1 MGRRR
6 LTQGLVMRWFLP
18 KDDKFL
24 EIFDRASGNIVR
36 AVEFFTTMVRE
47 PRELS
52 AKVEELKAME
62 HEGDRYTHETLARLN
77 TSFIT
82 PFDREDIHA
91 LATRLDDILDAVD
104 ATGHRLLLYGV
115 SQAPPR
121 LVQLA
126 ELLLASAREVQKA
139 VVALHDPRR
148 HREALACCVEI
159 NRLENEADQLHRE
172 ALADLFGNHRDP
184 VEIIK
189 YKDLF
194 AFLEEAT
201 DRCEDVANII
211 ETIIIK
217 AS

>member
-1 MGRRR
+1 
-6 LTQGLVMRWFLP
+6 MRWFLP
-18 KDDKFL
+18 IDSRFL
-24 EIFDRASGNIVR
+24 EIFDLASGNIVQ
-36 AVEFFTTMVRE
+36 AVELFTRMLQE
-47 PRELS
+47 PKEL
-52 AKVEELKAME
+52 AARVEELKALE
-62 HEGDRYTHETLARLN
+62 HQGDRYTHETLARLN
-77 TSFIT
+77 TSFVT

-91 LATRLDDILDAVD
+91 LATKLDDILDAVD

-115 SQAPPR
+115 GQVPDR

-148 HREALACCVEI
+148 HKEALTCCVEI
-159 NRLENEADQLHRE
+159 NRLENEADQIHRD
-172 ALADLFGNHRDP
+172 ALADLFANHGDP

-189 YKDLF
+189 QKDLF

>member
-1 MGRRR
+1 
-6 LTQGLVMRWFLP
+6 MRWFLP
-18 KDDKFL
+18 IDSRFL
-24 EIFDRASGNIVR
+24 EIFDLASGNIVQ
-36 AVEFFTTMVRE
+36 AVELFTRMLQE
-47 PRELS
+47 PKEL
-52 AKVEELKAME
+52 AARVEELKALE
-62 HEGDRYTHETLARLN
+62 HQGDRYTHETLARLN
-77 TSFIT
+77 TSFVT

-91 LATRLDDILDAVD
+91 LATKLDDILDAVD

-115 SQAPPR
+115 DQVPDR

-148 HREALACCVEI
+148 HKEALTCCVEI
-159 NRLENEADQLHRE
+159 NRLENEADQIHRD
-172 ALADLFGNHRDP
+172 ALADLFANHGDP

-189 YKDLF
+189 QKDLF

>member
-1 MGRRR
+1 
-6 LTQGLVMRWFLP
+6 MRWFLP
-18 KDDKFL
+18 KDDTFL
-24 EIFDRASGNIVR
+24 EIFDRASNNIVT
-36 AVEFFTTMVRE
+36 AVEFFLGMVRD
-47 PRELS
+47 PRDL
-52 AKVEELKAME
+52 ATRVEELKALE
-62 HEGDRYTHETLARLN
+62 HQGDRYTHETLARLN
-77 TSFIT
+77 TTFVT

-115 SQAPPR
+115 RDVPPR

-126 ELLLASAREVQKA
+126 ELLLASTREVQKA

-148 HREALACCVEI
+148 HAEALASCVEI
-159 NRLENEADQLHRE
+159 NRLENEADQIHRE
-172 ALADLFGNHRDP
+172 ALADLFGNHREP

-189 YKDLF
+189 QKDLF

>member
-1 MGRRR
+1 
-6 LTQGLVMRWFLP
+6 MRWFLP
-18 KDDKFL
+18 KDSRFL
-24 EIFDRASGNIVR
+24 EIFDLASGNIVQ
-36 AVEFFTTMVRE
+36 AVELFTRMLQE
-47 PRELS
+47 PKEL
-52 AKVEELKAME
+52 AARVEELKALE
-62 HEGDRYTHETLARLN
+62 HQGDRYTHETLARLN
-77 TSFIT
+77 TSFVT

-91 LATRLDDILDAVD
+91 LATKLDDILDAVD

-115 SQAPPR
+115 DQVPDR

-148 HREALACCVEI
+148 HQEALTCCVEI
-159 NRLENEADQLHRE
+159 NRLENEADQIHRD
-172 ALADLFGNHRDP
+172 ALADLFANHRDP

-189 YKDLF
+189 QKDLF

>member
-1 MGRRR
+1 
-6 LTQGLVMRWFLP
+6 MRWFLP
-18 KDDKFL
+18 KDSRFL
-24 EIFDRASGNIVR
+24 EIFDLASGNIVQ
-36 AVEFFTTMVRE
+36 AVELFTRMLQE
-47 PRELS
+47 PKEL
-52 AKVEELKAME
+52 AARVEELKALE
-62 HEGDRYTHETLARLN
+62 HQGDRYTHETLARLN
-77 TSFIT
+77 TSFVT

-91 LATRLDDILDAVD
+91 LATKLDDILDAVD

-115 SQAPPR
+115 DQVPDR

-148 HREALACCVEI
+148 HQEALTCCVEI
-159 NRLENEADQLHRE
+159 NRLENEADQIHRD
-172 ALADLFGNHRDP
+172 ALADLFANHGDP

-189 YKDLF
+189 QKDLF

>member
-1 MGRRR
+1 
-6 LTQGLVMRWFLP
+6 MRWFLP
-18 KDDKFL
+18 KDSRFL
-24 EIFDRASGNIVR
+24 EIFDLASGNIVQ
-36 AVEFFTTMVRE
+36 AVELFTRMLQEPSELAVR
-47 PRELS
+47 
-52 AKVEELKAME
+52 VEELKALE
-62 HEGDRYTHETLARLN
+62 HQGDRYTHETLARLN
-77 TSFIT
+77 TSFVT

-91 LATRLDDILDAVD
+91 LATKLDDILDAVD

-115 SQAPPR
+115 GQVPQR

-126 ELLLASAREVQKA
+126 DLLLASAREVQKA

-148 HREALACCVEI
+148 HKEALTCCVEI
-159 NRLENEADQLHRE
+159 NRLENEADQVHRE
-172 ALADLFGNHRDP
+172 ALADLFANCKDP

-189 YKDLF
+189 HKDLF

-211 ETIIIK
+211 ETIVIK

>member
-1 MGRRR
+1 
-6 LTQGLVMRWFLP
+6 MRWFLP
-18 KDDKFL
+18 KDSRFL
-24 EIFDRASGNIVR
+24 EIFDLASGNIVQ
-36 AVEFFTTMVRE
+36 AVELFTRMVQE
-47 PRELS
+47 PKEL
-52 AKVEELKAME
+52 AARVEELKALE
-62 HEGDRYTHETLARLN
+62 HQGDRYTHETLARLN
-77 TSFIT
+77 TSFVT

-91 LATRLDDILDAVD
+91 LATKLDDILDAVD

-115 SQAPPR
+115 DQVPDR

-148 HREALACCVEI
+148 HQEALTCCVEI
-159 NRLENEADQLHRE
+159 NRLENEADQIHRD
-172 ALADLFGNHRDP
+172 ALADLFANHGDP

-189 YKDLF
+189 QKDLF